1 MKVFS
6 TFFISFFLLCS
17 ASLSETMALQTVASG
32 QKVDIQQTNTD
43 PYRSELFKV
52 DGIADLSIFTASGD
66 IDLVHNP
73 AIEGVQID
81 LYVKRGFSLWAGSR
95 SLDNYRIIFRQ
106 SGNEITA
113 TVEPRS
119 RSSRSMGSDDISFY
133 FVIQTPERVNANLR
147 NMSGNISASGINGV
161 QFLQSQSG
169 NIDLKNST
177 GEISLV
183 STSGHVNVKNV
194 EGAVQIR
201 SVSGNV
207 NVHESRGETRVR
219 TVSGNVNAGE
229 ITGAFVGATV
239 SGRIDA
245 NFHQIAE
252 GVFLESVSGNVN
264 VKVGQNKNLDM
275 NLRALSVNTSSINPE
290 LISNRTRQGTTTRFK
305 LGEGGIPVS
314 ISSTSGSVTI
324 SENKKL

>member
-1 MKVFS
+1 MKVLS
-6 TFFISFFLLCS
+6 ISFIIFSLLCS
-17 ASLSETMALQTVASG
+17 VSLSKAVALQTVATS
-32 QKVDIQQTNTD
+32 QKIETNQTNTD

-52 DGIADLSIFTASGD
+52 DGIADLSVFTTSGD

-73 AIEGVQID
+73 AIEGVQVD

-113 TVEPRS
+113 TVEPRA

-133 FVIQTPERVNANLR
+133 FVIQTPDRVNANLR
-147 NMSGNISASGINGV
+147 NMAGNISASGINGI

-169 NIDLKNST
+169 NINLKNST

-183 STSGHVNVKNV
+183 ATSGHINVKNV

-207 NVHESRGETRVR
+207 NVNESRGETRIR
-219 TVSGNVNAGE
+219 TVSGNISADE

-239 SGRIDA
+239 SGRINAD
-245 NFHQIAE
+245 FHQIAE

-264 VKVGQNKNLDM
+264 VNVGLNRDLDM
-275 NLRALSVNTSSINPE
+275 SLRALSVNTSGINPE

-314 ISSTSGSVTI
+314 ISTTSGSVIIT
-324 SENKKL
+324 ENEKL